1 MLLQIGSVHA
11 AEQEER
17 LLLMSDDLAW
27 LMDVRIKADDS
38 LQIGFLPNTLLLPIA
53 LSLIHICCWT
63 YGSIRKRK
71 TDRS

>member
-27 LMDVRIKADDS
+27 LMDVRINYRK
-38 LQIGFLPNTLLLPIA
+38 
-53 LSLIHICCWT
+53 LS
-63 YGSIRKRK
+63 
-71 TDRS
+71 DAFPE